1 MLFIEIICKVAEI
14 TSPAKYFLIFFL
26 FYLLLLIA
34 MEIYFAIAANISNVN
49 VMVVTVLT
57 RP

>member
-1 MLFIEIICKVAEI
+1 MLFIEIIGKVAEI
-14 TSPAKYFLIFFL
+14 TSPVKYFLIFFL

-34 MEIYFAIAANISNVN
+34 IAISITFAANISNVN
-49 VMVVTVLT
+49 IMVVTVLT